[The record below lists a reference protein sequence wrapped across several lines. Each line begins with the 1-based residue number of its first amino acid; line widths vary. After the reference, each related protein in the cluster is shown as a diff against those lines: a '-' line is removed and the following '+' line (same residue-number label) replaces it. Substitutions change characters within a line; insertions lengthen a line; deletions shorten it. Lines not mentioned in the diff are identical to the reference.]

1 MVKHTQTIRRH
12 FLTNCLS
19 VFDHFMGL
27 MIKELTINSDLT
39 FNFIRYIALIFQSV
53 SNVKFTID
61 KFNFLVQSQQ

>member
-39 FNFIRYIALIFQSV
+39 FNFIALIFQSV